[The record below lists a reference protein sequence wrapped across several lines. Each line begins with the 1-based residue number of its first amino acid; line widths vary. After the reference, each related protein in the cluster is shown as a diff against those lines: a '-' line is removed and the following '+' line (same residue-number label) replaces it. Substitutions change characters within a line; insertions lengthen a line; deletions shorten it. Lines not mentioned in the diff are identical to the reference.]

1 MRYYNYLTTP
11 SGKSC
16 NLYELKNKDYIILLK
31 FLNGE
36 NFEGFYKKLNSLIV
50 ESIPDFFELDIID
63 KAYLYVAY
71 FYYSIKT
78 SINIKAEKF
87 DAVEVPLTILLDS
100 LEENYNKNILDYKF
114 YKWDGC
120 KVSYPSRIILK
131 DNNIDIDYT
140 SGLKEISEHKL
151 TTEEVKYIAENAPLY
166 DLNQLE
172 NFITNNFSQEIYVAK
187 NIMGIKDIKDNMI
200 HPSLFYSIAY
210 IYKDSLEHYYNLLYL
225 VCHYI
230 RVQWESLLDMTPVEM
245 MILYNNFIEDKEA
258 QNKKHSK
265 NKTLNLNDP
274 NVADMMMG

>member
-11 SGKSC
+11 SGRTC
-16 NLYELKNKDYIILLK
+16 YLYELKNKDYVILLK

-36 NFEGFYKKLNSLIV
+36 NFQGFYEKLNSLII
-50 ESIPDFFELDIID
+50 ESVPEFMELDVVD
-63 KAYLYVAY
+63 KAYLYIAY

-87 DAVEVPLTILLDS
+87 DSVEVPLTILLDS
-100 LEENYNKNILDYKF
+100 LEENYNKKMLSNKF
-114 YKWDGC
+114 YKWNNC
-120 KVSYPSRIILK
+120 KISYPSRLVLK
-131 DNNIDIDYT
+131 ENNIDIDYT
-140 SGLKEISEHKL
+140 SGLKEIAGH
-151 TTEEVKYIAENAPLY
+151 TITVEESKYIGENAPLY

-172 NFITNNFSQEIYVAK
+172 NFITDNLSAEIYIAK
-187 NIMGIKDIKDNMI
+187 NIAGIKDIKDNI
-200 HPSLFYSIAY
+200 INPSLFYSIAY

-230 RVQWESLLDMTPVEM
+230 RVQWESLLEMTPVEM

-258 QNKKHSK
+258 QNKKQSK
-265 NKTLNLNDP
+265 NKTLNINDP

>member
-11 SGKSC
+11 SGKTC

-50 ESIPDFFELDIID
+50 ESIPNFFELDIID

-100 LEENYNKNILDYKF
+100 LEENYNKNILNYKF
-114 YKWDGC
+114 YKWDDC

-151 TTEEVKYIAENAPLY
+151 TAEEVKFIAENAPLY

-172 NFITNNFSQEIYVAK
+172 NFITHNFSQEIYVAK

-200 HPSLFYSIAY
+200 NPSLFYSIAY

-230 RVQWESLLDMTPVEM
+230 RVQWESLLEMTPVEM